1 MTRIVRMFVAT
12 LASHAGLS
20 AAVLADARAALAA
33 IGADVG
39 ETRPL
44 DPPHAVDI
52 PFAGVSPQAA
62 RSALEAAAGSYDVF
76 VQPDGEARTKHLL
89 VADMDSTI
97 IGQECIDE
105 LADFAG
111 RKAEVAAITERAM
124 RGELDFASALAGRV
138 AVLAGLPE
146 NAIARTLAERVRLN
160 PGAATLVG
168 TFRAR
173 GGTTVL
179 ISGGFTVFTQP
190 VARAAGF
197 DRQVANRL
205 VIADGRLAGRV
216 EQPIV
221 DAAVKRATLVAE
233 RERLGLTA
241 AQTLAI
247 GDGAN
252 DIPMLEE
259 AGLGIAFH
267 AKPRAAAAADAA
279 VRFGDLATILWAL
292 GVPRRQWV
300 SAGQG

>member
-1 MTRIVRMFVAT
+1 M
-12 LASHAGLS
+12 
-20 AAVLADARAALAA
+20 
-33 IGADVG
+33 
-39 ETRPL
+39 
-44 DPPHAVDI
+44 
-52 PFAGVSPQAA
+52 
-62 RSALEAAAGSYDVF
+62 EAAAGSCDVF

-124 RGELDFASALAGRV
+124 RGELDFASALAERV

-146 NAIARTLAERVRLN
+146 DAIARTLAERVRLN

-173 GGTTVL
+173 GGTTLL